1 MSSAGVGFPNPSQ
14 ILPKSF
20 QTIWSD
26 FFCLIL
32 PLDSKTTGRKL
43 STAPGT
49 RRSTPI
55 YIIVQCEKA
64 FLIQVIIMSK
74 QSKTNLTGWHRNT
87 DLGCDLKTILRSDR
101 RMKQGKDYQGV
112 LRLDAEGDVDE
123 YLTTDTHYTFVE
135 TRPWSMKR
143 NPRVFN
149 GKFISITR
157 QEGGTL
163 RPNVKPMPTGSHFS
177 LERYAFGVYLELHKA
192 LEGLVGEK

>member
-1 MSSAGVGFPNPSQ
+1 MKKNN
-14 ILPKSF
+14 
-20 QTIWSD
+20 
-26 FFCLIL
+26 
-32 PLDSKTTGRKL
+32 
-43 STAPGT
+43 
-49 RRSTPI
+49 
-55 YIIVQCEKA
+55 EK
-64 FLIQVIIMSK
+64 V
-74 QSKTNLTGWHRNT
+74 WHTNT

-135 TRPWSMKR
+135 TRPWTMKR

-157 QEGGTL
+157 QEDGSL
-163 RPNVKPMPTGSHFS
+163 SPNFKPMPTGSHFS